1 MMAFEFPFS
10 SLAVCNRENGR
21 PARLLHNSALNRSM
35 IDHRRDACAPCAM
48 HAQQMLGVLILSAIV
63 ALLLTSQTAEAAPS
77 PEALATVVIFNSADI
92 ESVNLAKH
100 YATRREIPQDNL
112 IGLTTAMA
120 EEISREEYTRTIAA
134 PVRAAL
140 LSRDFWKED
149 AASGRIAQTKVRYLA
164 IIRGIPL
171 KIRPEEGVLPNR
183 TQPDAI
189 GTRNEASVDSEL
201 MTLGLPTAT
210 IAGIRENPYYRRF
223 TPVMDLN
230 EAPEILLVG
239 RLDAPDAITVRA
251 MIDDAI
257 SVERDGLWGWGY
269 IDSRGIMTGPYS
281 EGDRWLNGALDDMRK
296 QGIPMLMDS
305 SAETLPEGFPVT
317 DAAVY
322 YGWYAGNVNGPFADI
337 FFRFRPGAVAVHI
350 HSFSATTLRSTTQGW
365 CGPLLVR
372 GAAATLGN
380 VYEPYLSL
388 TADLQI
394 FQDRLMAGFTLA
406 ESAWTATQGISWMSV
421 VVGDPLYK
429 PYATWR
435 MSGRVSPPNPS
446 SWELYRRII
455 RANDGN
461 VLTAAEKLRAAAK
474 RTSNSLFLEALG
486 AAQLDAGQK
495 DAALQTIKEALEIE
509 KRIDVRFRLGLEEYA
524 ILRSTGDT
532 MAASRTLSRMATEGV
547 PAKSRELL
555 AAFYEHMIPNPG
567 PTPKMR

>member
-1 MMAFEFPFS
+1 MVFK
-10 SLAVCNRENGR
+10 SLFNQTTDREAGGQNKTFAGR
-21 PARLLHNSALNRSM
+21 GMWPG
-35 IDHRRDACAPCAM
+35 
-48 HAQQMLGVLILSAIV
+48 QLILV
-63 ALLLTSQTAEAAPS
+63 AVFVVWLVGPSGEAAPS
-77 PEALATVVIFNSADI
+77 PEAKATVVLYNSADI

-100 YATRREIPQDNL
+100 YATRREIPQDHL
-112 IGLTTAMA
+112 IGLTTALA
-120 EEISREEYTRTIAA
+120 EEISREEYIRTIAA

-140 LSRDFWKED
+140 ISRGFWKEE
-149 AASGRIAQTKVRYLA
+149 AASGRILQTKIRFVA
-164 IIRGIPL
+164 IIRGVPL
-171 KIRPEEGVLPNR
+171 KIRPDETVIPNR
-183 TQPDAI
+183 TQPDVI

-201 MTLGLPTAT
+201 MTLGLPAAT
-210 IAGIRENPYYRRF
+210 IAGIRENPFFRRF
-223 TPVMDLN
+223 TPVLDLD
-230 EAPEILLVG
+230 EAPEVLLVG
-239 RLDAPDAITVRA
+239 RLDAPDAITVRG

-269 IDSRGIMTGPYS
+269 IDSRGIMSGPYS
-281 EGDRWLNGALDDMRK
+281 EGDKWLNGALDDMRK
-296 QGIPMLMDS
+296 QGIPVLMDS
-305 SAETLPEGFPVT
+305 SAETLPAGFPVT

-322 YGWYAGNVNGPFADI
+322 YGWYAGDVNGPFADI

-350 HSFSATTLRSTTQGW
+350 HSFSAATLRSTTQGW

-429 PYATWR
+429 PYAAWR
-435 MSGRVSPPNPS
+435 MTGRVSPPTPS

-455 RANDGN
+455 RANEGN
-461 VLTAAEKLRAAAK
+461 ILTASEKLRAAAK

-486 AAQLDAGQK
+486 AAQMDAGQK
-495 DAALQTIKEALEIE
+495 DAALQTITEALAIE

-532 MAASRTLSRMATEGV
+532 MAASRTLSRMASEDV

-567 PTPKMR
+567 PSPKMR

>member
-1 MMAFEFPFS
+1 MMVSESLFS
-10 SLAVCNRENGR
+10 QSTDRVACGKSKTIPRGGQWM
-21 PARLLHNSALNRSM
+21 ARRVVSA
-35 IDHRRDACAPCAM
+35 A
-48 HAQQMLGVLILSAIV
+48 LILWLV
-63 ALLLTSQTAEAAPS
+63 GQPAEAAPS
-77 PEALATVVIFNSADI
+77 PEAQATVVLFNSADI

-100 YATRREIPQDNL
+100 YATRREIPQENL
-112 IGLTTAMA
+112 IGLTTTLV

-140 LSRDFWKED
+140 ISRNFWKEE
-149 AASGRIAQTKVRYLA
+149 AASGRILQTKIRYVA
-164 IIRGIPL
+164 IIRGVPL
-171 KIRPEEGVLPNR
+171 KIRPDETVIPNR
-183 TQPDAI
+183 NQPDNI

-201 MTLGLPTAT
+201 MTLGLPAAAV
-210 IAGIRENPYYRRF
+210 AGIRENPFFRRF
-223 TPVMDLN
+223 TPVLDLD

-269 IDSRGIMTGPYS
+269 IDSRGIQSGPYS
-281 EGDRWLNGALDDMRK
+281 EGDKWLNGALDDMRR
-296 QGIPMLMDS
+296 QGIPVLMDS
-305 SAETLPEGFPVT
+305 SAETLPAGFPVT

-322 YGWYAGNVNGPFADI
+322 YGWYAADVNGPFADI

-350 HSFSATTLRSTTQGW
+350 HSFSAATLRSTTQGW

-380 VYEPYLSL
+380 VYEPYLSF
-388 TADLQI
+388 TTDLQI

-406 ESAWTATQGISWMSV
+406 ESAWAATQGISWMSV
-421 VVGDPLYK
+421 VVGDPIYK
-429 PYATWR
+429 PYAAWR
-435 MSGRVSPPNPS
+435 MTGRVSPPNPS

-461 VLTAAEKLRAAAK
+461 VLTASEKLRAAAK

-495 DAALQTIKEALEIE
+495 EASLQTIKEALAIE

-532 MAASRTLSRMATEGV
+532 MAASRTLSRLATEGV

-555 AAFYEHMIPNPG
+555 AAFYEHMVPNPG

>member
-1 MMAFEFPFS
+1 MVFVSTFSPLTIRKSGTRQSPVFAKDNVILLACGVIKQGRLVLLGFLMM
-10 SLAVCNRENGR
+10 
-21 PARLLHNSALNRSM
+21 LLSGLR
-35 IDHRRDACAPCAM
+35 
-48 HAQQMLGVLILSAIV
+48 
-63 ALLLTSQTAEAAPS
+63 AEAAPS
-77 PEALATVVIFNSADI
+77 PEERATVVIYNSADI
-92 ESVNLAKH
+92 ESVNLANH
-100 YATRREIPQDNL
+100 YAKRREIPQDNL

-120 EEISREEYTRTIAA
+120 EEISREDYTRTIAA

-140 LSRDFWKED
+140 ISRGFWKED
-149 AASGRIAQTKVRYLA
+149 AASGRIVETKARFVA
-164 IIRGIPL
+164 VIRGIPL
-171 KIRPEEGVLPNR
+171 KIRPEESIMPNR
-183 TQPDAI
+183 TQPEAI

-210 IAGIRENPYYRRF
+210 IAGIRENPYFRRF
-223 TPVMDLN
+223 TPVLDLT

-239 RLDAPDAITVRA
+239 RLDGPDAITVRA

-269 IDSRGIMTGPYS
+269 IDSRGILSGPYS
-281 EGDRWLNGALDDMRK
+281 EGDKWLNGALDEMRK
-296 QGIPMLMDS
+296 QGIPVLMDS

-317 DAAVY
+317 DAAIY
-322 YGWYAGNVNGPFADI
+322 YGWYAADVNGPFADI

-350 HSFSATTLRSTTQGW
+350 HSFSAATLRSTTQGW

-388 TADLQI
+388 TTDLQI

-406 ESAWTATQGISWMSV
+406 ESGWTATQGISWMSV

-429 PYATWR
+429 PYAAWR
-435 MSGRVSPPNPS
+435 TTGRVSPPNPS

-461 VLTAAEKLRAAAK
+461 VLTASEKLRAAAK

-495 DAALQTIKEALEIE
+495 DASLQTINEALTLE
-509 KRIDVRFRLGLEEYA
+509 KRMDVRFRLGLEEYA

-567 PTPKMR
+567 PTPTMR

>member
-1 MMAFEFPFS
+1 MMVFESTFNPPS
-10 SLAVCNRENGR
+10 RRKEASEASQLANGKVVR
-21 PARLLHNSALNRSM
+21 ALACDVIKRGHMALGILLVTMLTFQPAK
-35 IDHRRDACAPCAM
+35 
-48 HAQQMLGVLILSAIV
+48 
-63 ALLLTSQTAEAAPS
+63 AAPS
-77 PEALATVVIFNSADI
+77 PEARATVVIYNSADI

-120 EEISREEYTRTIAA
+120 EEISRQEYTRTIAS

-140 LSRDFWKED
+140 ISRGFWKED
-149 AASGRIAQTKVRYLA
+149 AASGRIVATKARYVA

-171 KIRPEEGVLPNR
+171 KIRPEEGVMPNR

-201 MTLGLPTAT
+201 MTLGLPAAT
-210 IAGIRENPYYRRF
+210 IAGIRENPYFRRF
-223 TPVMDLN
+223 TPALDLD

-269 IDSRGIMTGPYS
+269 IDSRGIVSGPYS
-281 EGDRWLNGALDDMRK
+281 EGDKWLNGALDDMRK
-296 QGIPMLMDS
+296 QGIPVLMDS

-322 YGWYAGNVNGPFADI
+322 YGWYTGDVNGPFADI
-337 FFRFRPGAVAVHI
+337 FFRFRPGAIAVHI
-350 HSFSATTLRSTTQGW
+350 HSFSAATLRSTSQGW

-388 TADLQI
+388 TTDLQI

-406 ESAWTATQGISWMSV
+406 ESGWTSTQGISWMSV
-421 VVGDPLYK
+421 VVGDPLYR
-429 PYATWR
+429 PYSAWR
-435 MSGRVSPPNPS
+435 MTGRVSPANPS

-461 VLTAAEKLRAAAK
+461 VLTASEKLRAAAK
-474 RTSNSLFLEALG
+474 RTNNSLFLEALG

-495 DAALQTIKEALEIE
+495 DTALQTIKEALALE

-547 PAKSRELL
+547 PAKSKELL
-555 AAFYEHMIPNPG
+555 AAFYEHMVPNPG

>member
-1 MMAFEFPFS
+1 MMDSVSTFNPRIACQKAGRFPTRGPI
-10 SLAVCNRENGR
+10 V
-21 PARLLHNSALNRSM
+21 LL
-35 IDHRRDACAPCAM
+35 
-48 HAQQMLGVLILSAIV
+48 
-63 ALLLTSQTAEAAPS
+63 ALLLMLLTGHPAKAAPS
-77 PEALATVVIFNSADI
+77 PEAKVTVVIYNAADI

-100 YATRREIPQDNL
+100 YANRRQIPQDQL
-112 IGLTTAMA
+112 IGLTTAMT
-120 EEISREEYTRTIAA
+120 EEISREEYSRTIAA
-134 PVRAAL
+134 PMRAAL
-140 LSRDFWKED
+140 ISRDFWKED
-149 AASGRIAQTKVRYLA
+149 AASGRIVETKVRYVA

-171 KIRPEEGVLPNR
+171 KIRPDEGVMPNR
-183 TQPDAI
+183 TQPDSI

-201 MTLGLPTAT
+201 MTLGLPAT
-210 IAGIRENPYYRRF
+210 TTAGIRENPYFRRF
-223 TPVMDLN
+223 TPVMDLA
-230 EAPEILLVG
+230 EAPEIFLVG

-257 SVERDGLWGWGY
+257 SIERDGLWGWGY
-269 IDSRGIMTGPYS
+269 IDSRGIMSGPYS
-281 EGDRWLNGALDDMRK
+281 EGDKWLNGALDDMRK
-296 QGIPMLMDS
+296 QGIPVLMDS
-305 SAETLPEGFPVT
+305 SAETLPAGFPIT

-322 YGWYAGNVNGPFADI
+322 YGWYAGDVNGPFADI

-350 HSFSATTLRSTTQGW
+350 HSFSAATLRSITQGW

-388 TADLQI
+388 TTDLQI

-406 ESAWTATQGISWMSV
+406 ESGWTATQGISWMNV

-429 PYATWR
+429 PYASWR
-435 MSGRVSPPNPS
+435 LSGRVSPPNPS

-455 RANDGN
+455 RVNDGN
-461 VLTAAEKLRAAAK
+461 VLTASEKLRSAAK
-474 RTSNSLFLEALG
+474 RTGNSLFLEALG

-495 DAALQTIKEALEIE
+495 EESLQTIKEALTIE

-532 MAASRTLSRMATEGV
+532 MAATRTLSRMANEEV

-555 AAFYEHMIPNPG
+555 AAFYEHMVPNPG